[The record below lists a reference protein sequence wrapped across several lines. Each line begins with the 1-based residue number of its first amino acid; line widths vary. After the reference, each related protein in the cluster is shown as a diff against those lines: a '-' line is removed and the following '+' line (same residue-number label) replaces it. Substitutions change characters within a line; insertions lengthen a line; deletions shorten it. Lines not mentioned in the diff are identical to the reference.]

1 MKNKN
6 TAEIFTGM
14 HKYQRLQKDE
24 FKESKTPGLFLQKT
38 DLPNEWN
45 RKVSWNYVD
54 YDVDQ
59 KLLQSSLGM
68 SHTGS

>member
-24 FKESKTPGLFLQKT
+24 FKESKTPSLFLQKT
-38 DLPNEWN
+38 DLPNE
-45 RKVSWNYVD
+45 
-54 YDVDQ
+54 
-59 KLLQSSLGM
+59 
-68 SHTGS
+68 